1 MLSNIKNEA
10 HESDLPL
17 DRVTYINAEIN
28 MIKIGLK
35 SDVLRLIELW
45 RDLPPVVSNNTS
57 RYKILDTEYY
67 PLLRKTQES
76 RKRIN
81 ALQNER
87 MNIKQQSNESS
98 ITEYSIVLKENR
110 AIKEASVTSST
121 YERSQRRLT
130 KEVDGFLCGRFQKIN
145 F

>member
-1 MLSNIKNEA
+1 MNESNIQNET

-35 SDVLRLIELW
+35 SDVLILIELW
-45 RDLPPVVSNNTS
+45 RGLPPVTSNNTS
-57 RYKILDTEYY
+57 RDKILETEYY

-76 RKRIN
+76 RKKIN

-87 MNIKQQSNESS
+87 MNIKQQSNEPTMTVYA
-98 ITEYSIVLKENR
+98 IGLKERR

-121 YERSQRRLT
+121 YERSQRRLI
-130 KEVDGFLCGRFQKIN
+130 KEVDGFLCGRFK
-145 F
+145 

>member
-1 MLSNIKNEA
+1 MLSNIQNEA

-17 DRVTYINAEIN
+17 DRITYINAEIN

-35 SDVLRLIELW
+35 PDVLMLVELW
-45 RDLPPVVSNNTS
+45 RDLPPVTRNNTS
-57 RYKILDTEYY
+57 RDKILETEYY

-98 ITEYSIVLKENR
+98 ITEYSIALKENR

-121 YERSQRRLT
+121 YERSQRRLI
-130 KEVDGFLCGRFQKIN
+130 KEVDGFLCGRFQ
-145 F
+145 